1 MRPLLAKEQL
11 DFASQMCSRLCHDL
25 ISPVG
30 AISNGLEILA
40 EETDADMRAQ
50 VIDLLYQSAQVTSSK
65 LRYYRLAFG
74 APGGLDGAVDV
85 RELKDTMNEFIQ
97 TGKAALDWRINE
109 PTLPKSDVKLLM
121 IGVLTAADALVRGGT
136 ITVRTKGAHSY
147 EIAASGPKVV
157 LDDEVRSLLG
167 GNLSSAHET
176 SRYAPLV
183 LFLSVLNA
191 TGLRHQ
197 VQENETDL
205 VLTVSPA

>member
-1 MRPLLAKEQL
+1 MTSLLAQEQL

-50 VIDLLYQSAQVTSSK
+50 VIDLLHQSAQVTAAK

-74 APGGLDGAVDV
+74 APGGLDGAIDV
-85 RELKDTMNEFIQ
+85 RELKSTVEDFMLA
-97 TGKAALDWRINE
+97 GKADLEWRIQE
-109 PTLPKSDVKLLM
+109 PSLPKSIVKLLM
-121 IGVLTAADALVRGGT
+121 IGIMTASDALVRGGT
-136 ITVRTKGAHSY
+136 VVVHSP
-147 EIAASGPKVV
+147 EPQSFQIAAQGPKVV
-157 LDDEVRSLLG
+157 IDEDVRSLLTG
-167 GNLSSAHET
+167 AMTSAHET

-191 TGLRHQ
+191 TAMRHHLH
-197 VQENETDL
+197 ETETDF
-205 VLTVSPA
+205 VLNIAFA